1 MDRFVEFARAR
12 SHRRSKLIRSSD
24 YPKKGY
30 ILTLLLHYLGFQ
42 WTSPRREA
50 NAVTVNSEGRQM
62 AQLLEPKRTRPL
74 DTAHYAES
82 TARENLIE
90 HVFLGELLRGLWR
103 KNVRDLEVLRP
114 EVDNGGYDLALEFR
128 GLTRHVQLKSSYR
141 GARRAEVT
149 ASVKLLERPSAC
161 ILWLFFDPETL
172 SLGPFLWFGG
182 APGEKM
188 PALGETVARHTK
200 PNAMLKKA
208 DRPAHRIIAKSRF
221 ASLDSIDDVIARLIG
236 V

>member
-1 MDRFVEFARAR
+1 
-12 SHRRSKLIRSSD
+12 
-24 YPKKGY
+24 
-30 ILTLLLHYLGFQ
+30 
-42 WTSPRREA
+42 
-50 NAVTVNSEGRQM
+50 M
-62 AQLLEPKRTRPL
+62 AQTPEPKRSQPP
-74 DTAHYAES
+74 DPAHYAES
-82 TARENLIE
+82 SARENLIE

-114 EVDNGGYDLALEFR
+114 EVDSGGYDLALEFR

-141 GARRAEVT
+141 GARRADLT

-161 ILWLFFDPETL
+161 VLWIFFDPETL

-208 DRPAHRIIAKSRF
+208 DRPAHRVIAKNRF
-221 ASLDSIDDVIARLIG
+221 ASLDTIDEVIQKLVG

>member
-1 MDRFVEFARAR
+1 MEMARTA
-12 SHRRSKLIRSSD
+12 
-24 YPKKGY
+24 
-30 ILTLLLHYLGFQ
+30 
-42 WTSPRREA
+42 
-50 NAVTVNSEGRQM
+50 
-62 AQLLEPKRTRPL
+62 EPKRDSPPY
-74 DTAHYAES
+74 TAHYVES
-82 TARENLIE
+82 SAREKLIE
-90 HVFLGELLRGLWR
+90 HVFLSELLRGLWR
-103 KNVRDLEVLRP
+103 KDVRDLEVLRP
-114 EVDNGGYDLALEFR
+114 EVDSGGYDLALEFR

-182 APGEKM
+182 APGGKM
-188 PALGETVARHTK
+188 PALGKKIARHTK
-200 PNAMLKKA
+200 PNGMLKKA